1 MRGSKAELR
10 KMAARAAEAA
20 LGLVVDAGVAE
31 RLVREYAR
39 RHHRPAL
46 LASPPHRAELIE
58 ALERECLLLVTMQ
71 IAAQVRRRLSVR
83 RVSGRTRVVG
93 LADLFCE
100 ELLAHLVRARNWD
113 AGATYEFRR
122 DLALYFE
129 LAAPLPAAT
138 APRPR
143 KLGERTGGPFVDRC
157 ALLLDPS
164 LFDKARA
171 AAARLAAEL
180 ERDADALLARLL
192 RRRTR

>member
-10 KMAARAAEAA
+10 KAAGRVAEAV
-20 LGLVVDAGVAE
+20 LGLVAGGGVAE
-31 RLVREYAR
+31 RLLREYAR
-39 RHHRPAL
+39 RHNRPAL

-58 ALERECLLLVTMQ
+58 ALERECLLLVTMR
-71 IAAQVRRRLSVR
+71 IDARMRRRLAAQPTR
-83 RVSGRTRVVG
+83 GRIRA
-93 LADLFCE
+93 ADSADVFRE
-100 ELLAHLVRARNWD
+100 ELLAHLARAREWD
-113 AGATYEFRR
+113 AGASYEFRR

-129 LAAPLPAAT
+129 LAAPPPAA
-138 APRPR
+138 ARQRPR

-180 ERDADALLARLL
+180 ESDADALLARLL